1 MNKTTRSVLIML
13 IVLLPVCAHA
23 STALQT
29 VENHVNKLIAVLSD
43 QTTNGPAAEETK
55 KSSIKAISDSL
66 FDFSE
71 LSRFALGAGWKSFTP
86 EQQKSFVVLYREL
99 LESIYMGRLLQYK
112 DEKVIFKKEVAL
124 SETRS
129 EVRSD
134 IQTGGGNIP
143 IDYRLFV
150 RDGIWKVYDII
161 IENASLAKNYRAQFN
176 SILSKDPPEK
186 LLDILREKVHDQK
199 AEAK

>member
-1 MNKTTRSVLIML
+1 MKNGIPSFLIAL

-29 VENHVNKLIAVLSD
+29 VEDHVNKLIAVLSA
-43 QTTNGPAAEETK
+43 QTVNGPEAEEKK
-55 KSSIKAISDSL
+55 KSSIRTISDSL

-71 LSRFALGAGWKSFTP
+71 LSRFALGAGWKTFTP
-86 EQQKSFVVLYREL
+86 DQQKSFVVLYRDL

-112 DEKVIFKKEVAL
+112 DEKVIFTKEIAL
-124 SETRS
+124 SDTRA
-129 EVRSD
+129 EVQSD
-134 IQTGGGNIP
+134 VQTGGGNIP

-150 RDGIWKVYDII
+150 RDGVWKVYDIV
-161 IENASLAKNYRAQFN
+161 IENASLAKNYRAQFR
-176 SILSKDPPEK
+176 SILAKDPPEK
-186 LLDILREKVHDQK
+186 LLEILREKVSEQK